1 MRLGY
6 HLQDSAKLF
15 CGTVLPMD
23 RTQKVVKHG
32 MEVEVAPCVF
42 FFITRDPL
50 SELRFLFLDTLSA

>member
-1 MRLGY
+1 
-6 HLQDSAKLF
+6 
-15 CGTVLPMD
+15 MD